1 MFSDLVLLN
10 FSSKAP
16 FVMILLR
23 VETKMDGDV
32 DDAIGDFASDGDFGF
47 FIGFGS

>member
-32 DDAIGDFASDGDFGF
+32 DDAIGDFGF